1 LIDWPAVAW
10 VVIAAIGAVIAA
22 IAVRE
27 GLADYRSLG
36 AQKNGRRIIARGY
49 LRSQSFLFILETI
62 WVVIGI
68 PVVLDDHVTPLNPVV
83 VGLIGTSAL
92 LAIQS
97 FLNLRDRRRVLRSL
111 AR

>member
-1 LIDWPAVAW
+1 MIDWPAVAW

-36 AQKNGRRIIARGY
+36 AQTNGRRIIARGY
-49 LRSQSFLFILETI
+49 LRSQSFLFILETT
-62 WVVIGI
+62 WVILGVPI
-68 PVVLDDHVTPLNPVV
+68 VLDDHMTPLNPVV
-83 VGLIGTSAL
+83 IGLIGTSAL

-97 FLNLRDRRRVLRSL
+97 LLNLRDRRRVLRAI